1 MRLLFADKENN
12 FFDHP
17 DFAPVGRTGDSFV
30 ELIEE
35 DFIELPSGSTLVSIP
50 EGEPIGI
57 AADGGFKK
65 VKTPDHFQAV
75 AVGALLPQGYT
86 RTFWPAYKR
95 NDSSKILPLM
105 GYAATAWHKGKAYVA
120 AIRTDQPEKW
130 DPAEYNSKKLPLL
143 VNDYIRSMPD
153 NRIIR
158 HLAKCALEY
167 SCFTAQNIFYSRWEG
182 GIPASPV
189 CNARCLGC
197 ISRQPAQ
204 CCPSPQS
211 RIDFMPTSEEIF
223 QIGLTHL
230 SAAEEGIIS
239 FGQGCEGE
247 PSLAAV
253 VIGEAVEKIRD
264 RTDKGTININTNG
277 GDSEKLE
284 YLCRAGLDSIRVS
297 LISAREKVYNA
308 YYQPQGYR
316 LENVRASIKKANEL
330 GVYCSLNLLTSPGL
344 NDREEE
350 AEALLEF
357 IRDTGVQLV
366 QLRNLNIDPDYF
378 FKNMPGAK
386 GQLMGIAGLI
396 DKLKALPNLEIGSF
410 SRSVR

>member
-1 MRLLFADKENN
+1 MRLLFADKENC

-17 DFAPVGRTGDSFV
+17 EFAPVGRTGDSFV
-30 ELIEE
+30 ELVRE

-50 EGEPIGI
+50 EGDAIGI
-57 AADGGFKK
+57 FTDSTFKK
-65 VKTPDHFQAV
+65 VKNPARGQAM
-75 AVGALLPQGYT
+75 AVGAILPQGYT

-95 NDSSKILPLM
+95 KDNSKILPLM
-105 GYAATAWHKGKAYVA
+105 GYAAAAWHKGKILVA
-120 AIRTDQPEKW
+120 AIKTDQPKKW

-143 VNDYIRSMPD
+143 VNNFIESMPD

-197 ISRQPAQ
+197 ISLQPAE

-211 RIDFMPTSEEIF
+211 RIDFKPTAQEIF
-223 QIGLTHL
+223 QIGYNHL
-230 SAAEEGIIS
+230 AIAEDGIIS

-247 PSLAAV
+247 PSLAAD
-253 VIGEAVEKIRD
+253 VIGEAIEKIRSK
-264 RTDKGTININTNG
+264 TDKGTININTNG

-284 YLCRAGLDSIRVS
+284 YLCRTGLDSIRVS
-297 LISAREKVYNA
+297 LISAREEVYNA

-330 GVYCSLNLLTSPGL
+330 GIYCSLNLLTSPGL

-357 IRDTGVQLV
+357 IRETGIKLV

-378 FKNMPGAK
+378 FNNMPRAK
-386 GQLMGIAGLI
+386 GQIIGIAEFI
-396 DKLKALPNLEIGSF
+396 NKLKGLSNLDIGSF
-410 SRSVR
+410 SRSIR